1 MAFYKFALVL
11 AFACLAQCTPFNS
24 AAVNDWQQVV
34 KVSLNV
40 SAADGDK
47 NPLVQG
53 YVTLTVYGDFNKTSD
68 SEMVSQLVQEKL
80 ASLQYKPDN
89 TEVSEN
95 FEDGDSLPLLFSVE
109 LKAKIDISVPV
120 EKSIAIVLDVQVYA
134 KKKDHHQALE
144 LVKNTK
150 PSF

>member
-1 MAFYKFALVL
+1 MAFYKFALLL

-24 AAVNDWQQVV
+24 AAVNDWQQVL

-47 NPLVQG
+47 NPLVEG
-53 YVTLTVYGDFNKTSD
+53 YVTLIVYGDFNKSSD

-89 TEVSEN
+89 EVSEN

-144 LVKNTK
+144 MVKNIK